1 MLGRVSTRAREVCEE
16 HRDFFLLALL
26 FTSFRL
32 LSLLL
37 FEPGGFILDWSGYY
51 VPGANFVELS
61 DRGYYPVLHYW
72 MEYPPLFPWLSV
84 LVYRVSMLLPPWR
97 DPELWYN
104 LLLGGAFLLFE
115 IGNFILIY
123 AIALKLRGRQGAVR
137 CAWLYAGLFFPLMT
151 LLFWFENFALFFL
164 LLGVYMIVARRPV
177 WGGVAAGLGFM
188 VKFVPAFVG
197 PVALRV
203 FPRIGQKATY
213 VLAAACVV
221 LLIGLPLLVANTAFF
236 LTPFL
241 HLGSLG
247 PWETVWA
254 LLDGQYSGGD
264 TTPLEIRFDPTNITT
279 SFHESQFPYWIVAA
293 AFVAIYLFLYTRR
306 IDWQDNMKA
315 VAFCGL
321 SINLFL
327 IFSKGY
333 SPQWIINLLA
343 FIILLMP
350 DLRGVAYSVL
360 LMGANILEFPIGTV
374 LLEGHPWL
382 FAVAVVFRTVLMVLV
397 AVEFGLI
404 LFPSPRVK
412 RALGVALSSLAVLA
426 VVGSLPVGVLAWR
439 DYASER
445 YAANPYRETIDFL
458 RTQPAGG
465 VICTDRGLY
474 HQVYSFLITR
484 QGLHLLDGELQQDL
498 AGTLSE
504 LAQRYP
510 RLYVLY
516 TGSED
521 DEQLNPVVE
530 EWLNRYAFPI
540 GVEWLG
546 NARVTTYATPGPA
559 LEERLV
565 GASFEDGIELA
576 GCAFDA
582 APLAPGDV
590 LRINLSWRSLQTRE
604 RDYTVF
610 VHLIDEDE
618 RVWTQHDSQPV
629 GGCRP
634 TSSWQPGEEISDH
647 HGLALP
653 DEIPPGEY
661 WVAVGLYEATTGERL
676 PVTMAGQDT
685 PAERVV
691 VGPIVVASA
700 GQ

>member
-1 MLGRVSTRAREVCEE
+1 MLGRLSTRAREVYEE

-26 FTSFRL
+26 FTTFRF

-37 FEPGGFILDWSGYY
+37 FEPGGYILDWSGYY

-84 LVYRVSMLLPPWR
+84 LVYRFSMLLPPWR

-115 IGNFILIY
+115 IGNFFLIY

-137 CAWLYAGLFFPLMT
+137 CAWLYAALFFPLMT

-164 LLGVYMIVARRPV
+164 LLGVYMIIARRPV

-188 VKFVPAFVG
+188 VKFVPAFVA

-213 VLAAACVV
+213 VLVAACVV
-221 LLIGLPLLVANTAFF
+221 LLIGLPLLVANATFF

-279 SFHESQFPYWIVAA
+279 SFHESHFPYWIVAL

-306 IDWQDNMKA
+306 IEWQDNMKA

-327 IFSKGY
+327 LFSKGY

-343 FIILLMP
+343 FIILLLP
-350 DLRGVAYSVL
+350 DLRGVAYSIL
-360 LMGANILEFPIGTV
+360 LMAANVLEFPIGTV

-382 FAVAVVFRTVLMVLV
+382 FALAVLFRTALMVLV

-412 RALGVALSSLAVLA
+412 RAVGLALSSLAVLA
-426 VVGSLPVGVLAWR
+426 VVGSFPVGVLALR
-439 DYASER
+439 DYAAER

-458 RTQPAGG
+458 NTQPAGG
-465 VICTDRGLY
+465 VIFTDRGLY
-474 HQVYSFLITR
+474 HQLYSFLITTK
-484 QGLHLLDGELQQDL
+484 GLYLLDDELEQDL
-498 AGTLSE
+498 PGTLSQ
-504 LAQRYP
+504 LAERYP

-516 TGSED
+516 AGSED
-521 DEQLNPVVE
+521 DQQYNPAVE
-530 EWLNRYAFPI
+530 DWLSRYVFPVS
-540 GVEWLG
+540 VEWLG
-546 NARVTTYATPGPA
+546 NARLTTYSTPGPA
-559 LEERLV
+559 LEERSLE
-565 GASFEDGIELA
+565 ASFEDGIELTA
-576 GCAFDA
+576 CAFDA
-582 APLAPGDV
+582 GPLAPADV
-590 LRINLSWRSLQTRE
+590 LHVRLSWRSLQTRE
-604 RDYTVF
+604 SDYTVF
-610 VHLIDEDE
+610 VHLIDEGE
-618 RVWTQHDSQPV
+618 RVWAQHDSQP
-629 GGCRP
+629 GGGYRP
-634 TSSWQPGEEISDH
+634 TSSWQPGEEISDN

-653 DEIPPGEY
+653 GDIPPGEY
-661 WVAVGLYEATTGERL
+661 RVAVGLYDASTGERL
-676 PVTMAGQDT
+676 LVTTSDQGAPTD
-685 PAERVV
+685 RVV
-691 VGPIVVASA
+691 VGAVVVASV
-700 GQ
+700 GG